1 MDVQDVVLKNK
12 LKIFPRNLKIHKWK
26 ERDNASRTAK
36 LDICI
41 TEIENMVIV

>member
-26 ERDNASRTAK
+26 ERDNARRTVK
-36 LDICI
+36 LDICSI
-41 TEIENMVIV
+41 EIENMVIV